1 MRTLGLWADVQSRTK
16 SIDSVL
22 RKLILKSN
30 YTYDSLP
37 DLVGVRVIVRYIH
50 EVKQVS
56 DVVAGLFNCTEADDK
71 AVRLAEDGVGY
82 LSIHREARLKAED
95 PDSGA
100 FPAAQFRAEIQMRTL
115 AQHLWAEMSHDTFY
129 KTDERAISAVLK
141 RRINLMAGLLEVA
154 DNEFARLS
162 GEVAELPDMLETGV
176 LRRLEANYFQFT
188 ADRGNPDLSL
198 EVIKLL
204 LPLYAAEPGAI
215 TARIEEFVAARR
227 DTINAVFD
235 EQRHVPE
242 RRSAFMFQPEVLML
256 YERLDHDALAVRER
270 WATVFPEQELEN
282 IALAFG
288 ISFEEQSKLREHQHR
303 LSFQVTQYHE
313 VPLIS

>member
-1 MRTLGLWADVQSRTK
+1 MRARGLWADVQSRTK
-16 SIDSVL
+16 SIDSIL
-22 RKLILKSN
+22 RKLILKPE
-30 YTYDSLP
+30 YTYDSLL
-37 DLVGVRVIVRYIH
+37 DLVGVRVIVRYVH

-56 DVVAGLFNCTEADDK
+56 ELVAGLFNCSEADDK

-82 LSIHREARLKAED
+82 LSIHREARLKAADAEIERY
-95 PDSGA
+95 
-100 FPAAQFRAEIQMRTL
+100 PATQFRAEVQMRTL

-129 KTDERAISAVLK
+129 KTDERAISSELK

-162 GEVAELPDMLETGV
+162 GEVAELPDMLETGL
-176 LRRLEANYFQFT
+176 LRRLEASYFQFA

-204 LPLYAAEPGAI
+204 LPLYAAEPATI
-215 TARIEEFVAARR
+215 TAQIEEFVAARR
-227 DTINAVFD
+227 ATINAVFD
-235 EQRHVPE
+235 EQRHLPE

-256 YERLDHDALAVRER
+256 YERLEHDAMAVRER
-270 WATVFPEQELEN
+270 WATMFPEHELEK

-288 ISFEEQSKLREHQHR
+288 ISFDE
-303 LSFQVTQYHE
+303 
-313 VPLIS
+313 